1 MNSITVFNGEKHE
14 RSARWYVAFAVI
26 VWVLVVFSLLYGNY
40 SWVVLLFFL
49 VGWYFFY
56 QVLHLQQLSLIV
68 QDDGIHVG
76 KVFFAWWELTWFT
89 IEVYKDTWL
98 ARNLVLLTSSGHH
111 IYSFVDD
118 LDKVKEVVMIIDERL
133 PLLETYS
140 QTFAQRLLR
149 MVKL

>member
-1 MNSITVFNGEKHE
+1 
-14 RSARWYVAFAVI
+14 
-26 VWVLVVFSLLYGNY
+26 
-40 SWVVLLFFL
+40 
-49 VGWYFFY
+49 
-56 QVLHLQQLSLIV
+56 
-68 QDDGIHVG
+68 
-76 KVFFAWWELTWFT
+76 
-89 IEVYKDTWL
+89 L

>member
-1 MNSITVFNGEKHE
+1 
-14 RSARWYVAFAVI
+14 
-26 VWVLVVFSLLYGNY
+26 
-40 SWVVLLFFL
+40 LLFFL

-56 QVLHLQQLSLIV
+56 QVLHLQQLSLVV
-68 QDDGIHVG
+68 QDDWISVG
-76 KVFFAWWELTWFT
+76 KVFFAWEELKGFT

-98 ARNLVLLTSSGHH
+98 ARNLVLLTSRGHH

-118 LDKVKEVVMIIDERL
+118 LDKVKEVVMLIDQRV